1 MLSDPK
7 APTPPQIIPSVEKS
21 RPPVYSPELKALL
34 TSGHSRTTRPLSLKL
49 LSSPRTLPTRADPAS
64 DEARL
69 LGPFSKR
76 REVNIRWRHFANEWK
91 KVYPPLQLVANDPS
105 CGVYES
111 VRNAD
116 LLRAGI
122 RGFGMQDKGVFED
135 VLSIAGPLRMP
146 NNLTKKERQTA
157 NIVPVPADPPHR
169 ARHPSRWIR
178 RRFQELLGR
187 LPVLTHSRY
196 GTNTSG
202 SYSVSLP
209 RSAIA
214 SSLRTTVARLSEMKS
229 ADDRNWLALARHG
242 ERKKSQ
248 G

>member
-1 MLSDPK
+1 LLSDPK
-7 APTPPQIIPSVEKS
+7 APTPPAIILSVEKS

-34 TSGHSRTTRPLSLKL
+34 TSGYSRTTKPLTPKL
-49 LSSPRTLPTRADPAS
+49 LSFPRTLPTRADPAS
-64 DEARL
+64 DDARL

-76 REVNIRWRHFANEWK
+76 REVNIRWRYFANEWK
-91 KVYPPLQLVANDPS
+91 KVYPPLQLVANDAT
-105 CGVYES
+105 CGIHES
-111 VRNAD
+111 VKNAD

-135 VLSIAGPLRMP
+135 VLSIAGPSSMP

-157 NIVPVPADPPHR
+157 NIVSAPAAPSHR

-187 LPVLTHSRY
+187 LPVLTYSRY
-196 GTNTSG
+196 ETNKSG
-202 SYSVSLP
+202 SYSVSLSP
-209 RSAIA
+209 SAIA
-214 SSLRTTVARLSEMKS
+214 NSLQTTVARLVEMKS
-229 ADDRNWLALARHG
+229 VDDREWLALARHQ